1 MDETTD
7 SPQLILD
14 RAMRRFNSLAP
25 DKYMDGQQRHGG
37 LLNQKKDLIWELEQ
51 EVIDS
56 VFYLSALREQLE
68 KREAKHE
75 AEVAQ
80 LKATIEVMR
89 NDA

>member
-7 SPQLILD
+7 TPQLILD

-37 LLNQKKDLIWELEQ
+37 LLNQNKDLLWELEQ

-68 KREAKHE
+68 KREAEHE
-75 AEVAQ
+75 AEIAQ
-80 LKATIEVMR
+80 LKATIEVMKS
-89 NDA
+89 DV